1 MKKLILF
8 TAVILISTLCMGQS
22 IEIEGVS
29 GYKFSGVRPI
39 LDDKGESVSGYY
51 TYYLIDKGAKGMRT
65 LEFSIINK
73 DVSKVSKANIE
84 LHKYATLNNTVF
96 NGKNFLISYDDR
108 KNKQIVFTTIDL
120 DGNVVA
126 TNNIIADK
134 RRAAY
139 SVVYPAAKGEG
150 FYVVR
155 PALVKNRV
163 RGHYIE
169 KINNNLE
176 VEWSV
181 EDLTEK
187 GYIGIANLVN
197 NDDRVVVW
205 REHGKGIN
213 KLKPQIVCYD
223 AASGET
229 IFARRF

>member
-1 MKKLILF
+1 M
-8 TAVILISTLCMGQS
+8 
-22 IEIEGVS
+22 
-29 GYKFSGVRPI
+29 
-39 LDDKGESVSGYY
+39 DDKGESVSGYY

-73 DVSKVSKANIE
+73 DVSESIKGNIE

-96 NGKNFLISYDDR
+96 NGKNFLSHMMTE

-176 VEWSV
+176 VSEWS
-181 EDLTEK
+181 EDS
-187 GYIGIANLVN
+187 N
-197 NDDRVVVW
+197 
-205 REHGKGIN
+205 
-213 KLKPQIVCYD
+213 
-223 AASGET
+223 
-229 IFARRF
+229 